1 MKTFF
6 NSQRFL
12 LFNVVISAGL
22 LYTTAG
28 AQADEIKG
36 AAEAGKGKVWLC
48 IGCHSIPDYRAD
60 YPMVYAVPKLGG
72 QNAGYI
78 ASALTE
84 YKKGGRKHP
93 TMRAIATSLSDQD
106 MADISEY
113 YAAQNISATNNPLK

>member
-12 LFNVVISAGL
+12 LFNLIVSAGL
-22 LYTTAG
+22 LYTMAG

-36 AAEAGKGKVWLC
+36 AADAGKGKVWLC

-93 TMRAIATSLSDQD
+93 TMRAIATS
-106 MADISEY
+106 
-113 YAAQNISATNNPLK
+113 